1 MVQSQNTQVAG
12 TSTANLMS
20 GGLGS
25 KHGDLLIGDR
35 AIEFYNQRNPSD
47 FLQIPWQEIVRVRA
61 QIFFQDR
68 YIRGFFTD
76 TKDHGSF
83 NFVVKD
89 AGHCLKLMRNYLSNE
104 QIVRNKPTFSL
115 KNFFKSKNK

>member
-35 AIEFYNQRNPSD
+35 AIEFYNRRNPAD

-61 QIFFQDR
+61 QIFFR
-68 YIRGFFTD
+68 TD
-76 TKDHGSF
+76 IF
-83 NFVVKD
+83 EV
-89 AGHCLKLMRNYLSNE
+89 
-104 QIVRNKPTFSL
+104 FSL
-115 KNFFKSKNK
+115 ILKTMGVLILSLRMRGTV